1 MAKTSAFEKRLA
13 SLEKTITDFF
23 TGGSAKKPA
32 KKTKRKSVKTK
43 KKAKKKTKKTKKTK
57 RKSA

>member
-1 MAKTSAFEKRLA
+1 MAKTSTFEKRLA

-32 KKTKRKSVKTK
+32 KKAKKKKSV
-43 KKAKKKTKKTKKTK
+43 KAKKKTAK
-57 RKSA
+57 RKRA